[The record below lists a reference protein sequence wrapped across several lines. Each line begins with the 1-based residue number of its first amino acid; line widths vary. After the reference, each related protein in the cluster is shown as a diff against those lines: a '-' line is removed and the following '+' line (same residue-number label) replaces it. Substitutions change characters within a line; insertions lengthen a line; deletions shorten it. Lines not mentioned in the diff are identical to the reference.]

1 MNKYYSKYVPILL
14 LFLITLLS
22 SQNII
27 DGIAAIVEDRVILKS
42 EVQQYASMQ
51 AQRMQIKN
59 RSKYNNLLNN
69 SLNQLINNKLI
80 LEQAEIDTIEIEERR
95 VDKMLNQQINRM
107 VSQAGGEEALEE
119 RFGKSIREIKQDNRS
134 LIRERLIMQKYRQMN
149 LKDIHIS
156 RREIENFYKQ
166 YKDSIGKIPPAYTF
180 GQILI
185 KPQAEK
191 SEVQDIKNKAD
202 SIYKLIKNGASF
214 NKLAKKYS
222 DDKGTA
228 KYGGDLGYT
237 KRGSLVDNYEK
248 AAFSMEEGE
257 IKGPIKTQFGFHII
271 KLEDKKGEKVRT
283 RHILFKVGKTRKNWD
298 KARKKTQNIREKL
311 LNNEISFDSA
321 AVKYS
326 DFKNADV
333 NKGIVNKVQKNEI
346 KNQSYLET
354 LDTLK
359 KGEISPVFKNDR
371 GYNILKLIDIHDN
384 KWSTVKKY
392 ALNQKKQKKYQK
404 LIKDLKDKFSIKKY
418 GIR

>member
-1 MNKYYSKYVPILL
+1 MNKYYSKYIPILL

-51 AQRMQIKN
+51 AQRRQIKN

-191 SEVQDIKNKAD
+191 GEVQDIKNKAD